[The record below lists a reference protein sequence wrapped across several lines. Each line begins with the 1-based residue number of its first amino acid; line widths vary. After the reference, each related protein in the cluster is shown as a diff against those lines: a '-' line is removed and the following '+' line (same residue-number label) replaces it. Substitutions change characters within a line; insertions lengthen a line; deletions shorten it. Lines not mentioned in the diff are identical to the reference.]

1 MQTKQAACVLFS
13 KKFDF
18 QRREGAVRIW
28 KCPRFGRCGFG
39 SRALGVSRIFCRGLG
54 YSLNVPLA
62 NGITDSTY
70 WALFKPVMA
79 KVMEVYRPEAIVFQ
93 SGEFILLRSRTPD
106 KDLPFHNYQLLYV
119 LFQLCLADP
128 PLPAKDLRFTV
139 MYSTS
144 TLACAMS
151 RGRSGL

>member
-1 MQTKQAACVLFS
+1 MFS

-18 QRREGAVRIW
+18 ERREGAGRIW
-28 KCPRFGRCGFG
+28 KCPRFGRCKFER
-39 SRALGVSRIFCRGLG
+39 RAVGVSRIFCRGLG

-106 KDLPFHNYQLLYV
+106 REHDYQLLYV

-128 PLPAKDLRFTV
+128 PPPTKDLRFTV

-144 TLACAMS
+144 TLACAMA